1 MKAKHIVMI
10 WAVSFVIMLITSS
23 NWAIMVFPTIVFLIA
38 SLYISKNSERMLN
51 ELEIEDKDDTFR

>member
-1 MKAKHIVMI
+1 MI
-10 WAVSFVIMLITSS
+10 WVVSFVIMLITSS

-51 ELEIEDKDDTFR
+51 ELEMEDKDDTFR